1 MVIQGAEDRI
11 RFEGHVSV
19 QRGDL
24 TLEADQAEVEFEPTG
39 RKQKTTA
46 PFDPT
51 SKRARGVLRIALT
64 GHVEVRQGARRAR
77 AETGIYDQKNGSLTL
92 SGHPE
97 TWDAGYHV
105 TGRRMTFFLAERR
118 SVIEES
124 RVVIEP
130 PQKP

>member
-1 MVIQGAEDRI
+1 MVVQGTEDRI
-11 RFEGHVSV
+11 RFEGHVSI

-24 TLEADQAEVEFEPTG
+24 TLEADQAEVDFEPDR
-39 RKQKTTA
+39 RKKNAAA
-46 PFDPT
+46 PSDP
-51 SKRARGVLRIALT
+51 AANRGVSRIELT
-64 GHVEVRQGARRAR
+64 GHVEMRQGARRAR
-77 AETGIYDQKNGSLTL
+77 AETGVYDQKDGSLTL

-105 TGRRMTFFLAERR
+105 TGRVMTFFLAERR

-130 PQKP
+130 PQGR